1 MYCKEVLVSDPRS
14 ANIWVTLSH
23 KNTCYNL
30 NLWTMQIGKLHGL
43 STGAFSGCFLP
54 FSESCGSR
62 MLEKRQCSGR
72 AEAPRIQWHWA
83 PQNLQ
88 KPAETSHSFSWQL
101 PDYAFPC
108 SGSCLPTCLPWF
120 SKQASVGCARTSH
133 HPLYF
138 KQVTSDQL
146 GSRRCCFSR
155 AVYFCL
161 DSYMCVLCGILK
173 TTVSSAFC
181 RGIEQIIWTYLCH
194 GSLVRATERF
204 IQLGCCSSR
213 KCKKILKF
221 TEVVFPLPKRGCFC
235 RNPNIW

>member
-1 MYCKEVLVSDPRS
+1 MALALVLFLAVSYHSQNHVGAGCWRRGD
-14 ANIWVTLSH
+14 VQEEL
-23 KNTCYNL
+23 
-30 NLWTMQIGKLHGL
+30 KLPGYSDTEHCR
-43 STGAFSGCFLP
+43 TY
-54 FSESCGSR
+54 
-62 MLEKRQCSGR
+62 K
-72 AEAPRIQWHWA
+72 
-83 PQNLQ
+83 

-155 AVYFCL
+155 AVYFWL